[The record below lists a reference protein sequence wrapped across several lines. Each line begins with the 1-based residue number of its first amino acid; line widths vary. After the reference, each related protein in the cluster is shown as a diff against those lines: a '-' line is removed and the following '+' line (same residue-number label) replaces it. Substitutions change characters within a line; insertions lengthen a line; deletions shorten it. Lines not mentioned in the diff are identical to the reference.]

1 MTEREDEQREFPGR
15 DNEPGAE
22 NEQSEAGDSLP
33 GAPEPDKDAP
43 AGDTDQHSS
52 SNA

>member
-22 NEQSEAGDSLP
+22 NEESEAGESLP
-33 GAPEPDKDAP
+33 GAPADKDAP

>member
-1 MTEREDEQREFPGR
+1 MSDERDER
-15 DNEPGAE
+15 DERDDEVGAE
-22 NEQSEAGDSLP
+22 NESSSDAGALP
-33 GAPEPDKDAP
+33 AQPADDDAP